1 MNVNVYR
8 SGIKTRE
15 LEMKITKESLGL
27 VFLKAKPFLAV
38 VFLQAGLAGMDI
50 ISKAALNEGMS
61 NYVFVVYRHAVATL
75 VIAPFAFILDKKVRP
90 KMTISTFLKIMLM
103 SLLEPVI
110 DQNLYF
116 LGMKYTTATFAAAM
130 ANVLPAITFVMAW
143 CFRLEK
149 VELMSVRS
157 QAKILGT
164 LATIA
169 GAMIMTL
176 VSGPNLDLPWTRSGH
191 THDLHRVQPQISI
204 QHTIK
209 GALLITIGCFSWA
222 GFMILQAVTLRTY
235 PAELSLT
242 AWICLLGTAEGAAV
256 ALVAEKGNAAAW
268 AIKWDTSFLAAVY
281 SGIFCSGIAYYV
293 QGVVMK
299 ERGPVFV
306 TAFSPLGMIIVAVLS
321 SIIFSEK
328 MYLGRVVGAGVIVM
342 GLYFV
347 VWGKQKDYKSSS
359 MEVEEIPVKLSDASK
374 SKLEVFTTN
383 VDTDERLV

>member
-1 MNVNVYR
+1 MNVYR
-8 SGIKTRE
+8 SGIKRKE
-15 LEMKITKESLGL
+15 LEMKITREGLGL

-103 SLLEPVI
+103 SVLEPVI

-176 VSGPNLDLPWTRSGH
+176 VSGPDLDLPWTRSGP
-191 THDLHRVQPQISI
+191 THDLHRQQPQISI

-222 GFMILQAVTLRTY
+222 AFMILQAVTLRTY

-321 SIIFSEK
+321 SFILSEK

-374 SKLEVFTTN
+374 SKLEVVTTN

>member
-1 MNVNVYR
+1 M
-8 SGIKTRE
+8 T
-15 LEMKITKESLGL
+15 ITSESLQV
-27 VFLKAKPFLAV
+27 VFGKAKPFLAV

-75 VIAPFAFILDKKVRP
+75 VIAPFAFILDKKIRP
-90 KMTISTFLKIMLM
+90 KMTTATFLKIMLM
-103 SLLEPVI
+103 SILEPVI

-143 CFRLEK
+143 CFRVEK
-149 VELMSVRS
+149 VKLMSIRS

-176 VSGPNLDLPWTRSGH
+176 VTGPNLDLPWTRSGPTNDVH
-191 THDLHRVQPQISI
+191 QQPQISL

-209 GALLITIGCFSWA
+209 GALMITIGCFSWA
-222 GFMILQAVTLRTY
+222 AFMILQAVTLRTY

-242 AWICLLGTAEGAAV
+242 AWICLLGTVEGAAV
-256 ALVAEKGNAAAW
+256 ALVVEKGNAAAW
-268 AIKWDTSFLAAVY
+268 AIKWNTSFLAAIY

-299 ERGPVFV
+299 KRGPVFV
-306 TAFSPLGMIIVAVLS
+306 TAFSPLSMIIVAFLS
-321 SIIFSEK
+321 SFILSEK
-328 MYLGRVVGAGVIVM
+328 MYLGRVVGAGVIVL

-347 VWGKQKDYKSSS
+347 VWGKQKDYKSPS
-359 MEVEEIPVKLSDASK
+359 MEIQEDIPVKQSDASK
-374 SKLEVFTTN
+374 LEVVANN
-383 VDTDERLV
+383 VESDERLV

>member
-1 MNVNVYR
+1 
-8 SGIKTRE
+8 
-15 LEMKITKESLGL
+15 MKITKESLAL

-90 KMTISTFLKIMLM
+90 KMTVSTFLKIVLM

-130 ANVLPAITFVMAW
+130 VNVLPAITFVMAW

-176 VSGPNLDLPWTRSGH
+176 VSGPNLDLPWTRSGP
-191 THDLHRVQPQISI
+191 THDLHSQQPQISL

-222 GFMILQAVTLRTY
+222 AFMILQAVTLRTY

-256 ALVAEKGNAAAW
+256 ALVAEKGNVAAW
-268 AIKWDTSFLAAVY
+268 SIKWDTSFLAAVY

-306 TAFSPLGMIIVAVLS
+306 TAFSPLGMIMVAVLS
-321 SIIFSEK
+321 SFIFSEK

-359 MEVEEIPVKLSDASK
+359 MEVEEIPVKLSDAST
-374 SKLEVFTTN
+374 SKLEVLITN
-383 VDTDERLV
+383 VETDERLV